1 MSDMQSSQQDWS
13 SVLPPEL
20 LPQLEE
26 ILSESRIDFT
36 TGPQRNF
43 CEEDIKQILERAKRE
58 LWAKLER
65 GAIHTSAELAQAW
78 NEVVTDF
85 YTQKYWG
92 FLAGQGAT
100 DSVAPKVSGHEAGN
114 GLSNGSGNELIPY
127 IRTFILPTLFLK
139 IAILYFGLEYSSYP
153 GEGYG
158 WGLLA
163 AVVASLVNFGFFLW
177 KTRNSPE
184 A

>member
-1 MSDMQSSQQDWS
+1 LVIAWFKDWS
-13 SVLPPEL
+13 SILPSEL
-20 LPQLEE
+20 LPQLED
-26 ILSESRIDFT
+26 ILSESRVDFT

-43 CEEDIKQILERAKRE
+43 CEEDITQILERAKRE
-58 LWAKLER
+58 LWAKLEQTP
-65 GAIHTSAELAQAW
+65 IHTSTELAQAW

-85 YTQKYWG
+85 YAQKYWG
-92 FLAGQGAT
+92 FLPGRAAAA
-100 DSVAPKVSGHEAGN
+100 SVAPKAGDELGN
-114 GLSNGSGNELIPY
+114 QPSNELIPY
-127 IRTFILPTLFLK
+127 LRTFILPTLFLK

-153 GEGYG
+153 GQGYG

-163 AVVASLVNFGFFLW
+163 AVVASLANFGFFLW